1 MINKNIITFF
11 LLIPILMGCRSSI
24 SYEPNGDYLPS
35 AKFKQSYY
43 SEVNILGG
51 PVIGRLVTYKITPI
65 NSGLNA
71 FPGEYISRGGDKIS
85 DYNIVIIKGVPI
97 STSDIEI
104 EIYGSTYGTNHPGKE
119 FNKTYKIK
127 VVN

>member
-1 MINKNIITFF
+1 
-11 LLIPILMGCRSSI
+11 MGCRSNI

-35 AKFKQSYY
+35 AKLKQSYY

-104 EIYGSTYGTNHPGKE
+104 EIYGSTYGTNYPGKE
-119 FNKTYKIK
+119 FDKTYKIK